1 MPDRDTNDLM
11 ILQSDIQELLR
22 TDPMAQLRIS
32 NIALSRRVAELT
44 KELDEMRIERAKA
57 MVEVQKLNGKGREKV
72 PPVEE
77 PVEAT

>member
-1 MPDRDTNDLM
+1 MPDRDANDLM

-57 MVEVQKLNGKGREKV
+57 MVEVQKLNGKGRGKV

-77 PVEAT
+77 LVEAT